1 MQNCTIHDVGQE
13 AIHVKENS
21 SFVTIQGCT
30 IFNTQRIGG
39 CCNGEGVYIGTSSSG
54 PLDNTNNVTIKNN
67 RIHNTT
73 DEGIEL
79 KPGTHYCVVEGNE
92 LYLNNTKIRY
102 QQGAIEV
109 NQRDHAPQTWTGN
122 PNHVVRGN
130 RIHDNKAGIRLG
142 TGAAAY
148 HNVVYGIAPGY
159 PGIFVDNLNADG
171 FTRSVHY
178 NTVHMT
184 SHGITVSGAKADI
197 QNNIG
202 TTGPNNV
209 AFDAAYFVDAARH
222 DYRLAAGMARLNAGA
237 DLGGAVPDAGHE
249 RPRDA
254 QPASGADNRGP
265 TDPSSPFRTGGPSRD
280 SFKGSRPTE
289 EKVDGEGDWALFVRG
304 AGNDFPGRQRNDGGH
319 DGGRLFE
326 RERTGGRRRG
336 GERRHSPHPGRNVCL
351 DVAGHASW
359 FEGRHAAGRRHRRHD
374 DRGRHLHGNRAGRRN
389 RARLVQ
395 TGDWTDDGR
404 QADREVRQWS
414 IRSTSPGP
422 AWIPSGSTMS
432 GSQTSG
438 SEASRWTPRG
448 RS

>member
-1 MQNCTIHDVGQE
+1 MDLFRKTRVGRGLLLSIILSGTAHSGIAYGASRYVDNSATSACRDSESFGSETQPWCSISYAIARLNGGDELYVKQGTYNEDVYIHGPSGSAGKPTVIRTYEGHRVTIRGEGNTGRVKITGTSYLTFDGFTITNFQQGLFIEGNSHHILVQNCTIHDVGQE

-265 TDPSSPFRTGGPSRD
+265 TDPSSPVQNRRT
-280 SFKGSRPTE
+280 
-289 EKVDGEGDWALFVRG
+289 
-304 AGNDFPGRQRNDGGH
+304 
-319 DGGRLFE
+319 
-326 RERTGGRRRG
+326 
-336 GERRHSPHPGRNVCL
+336 
-351 DVAGHASW
+351 
-359 FEGRHAAGRRHRRHD
+359 
-374 DRGRHLHGNRAGRRN
+374 
-389 RARLVQ
+389 
-395 TGDWTDDGR
+395 
-404 QADREVRQWS
+404 
-414 IRSTSPGP
+414 
-422 AWIPSGSTMS
+422 IP
-432 GSQTSG
+432 
-438 SEASRWTPRG
+438 
-448 RS
+448 